1 MELVRIIEKD
11 DKTARDKI
19 KKIYGNDCLIV
30 SSSRIKN
37 KSELVI
43 AIDLDNQVDNIF
55 LQKNKKQSPF
65 DLNKL
70 TNTNAQD
77 NNDNR
82 YLNSSELFEKQKA
95 NQLASDIKE
104 EILAL
109 REEFDRFK
117 RNFSSDEKYLPEN
130 IADRLKNFDLP
141 FTLYKMIEDE
151 ILETK
156 NIKIASKNLE
166 AIIKKN
172 IHFSNIDYP
181 LAKKIVFYGPS
192 GSGKTTLL
200 RTINGLE
207 NLSGGEIYFD
217 NQKVNNN
224 TILEVQKKTGMIF
237 QEFNLVNNLSAINN
251 VLTGLLN
258 SSNKFLSLFYLFKKD
273 QKIEALKSLK
283 TVGLLEKSYNRSDE
297 LSGGQRQRVGIA
309 RAIIKRPLLLLADE
323 PVASLD
329 PKAANLIL
337 SLLKKIN
344 KEFGTTILCNLHQ
357 VDLAKKY
364 SDRLVGLL
372 DGKIIFD
379 EKSENINKSNLEK
392 IYV

>member
-1 MELVRIIEKD
+1 MLEINNLK
-11 DKTARDKI
+11 KTFE
-19 KKIYGNDCLIV
+19 NDSPALKGVDLKVNKGEFV
-30 SSSRIKN
+30 S
-37 KSELVI
+37 
-43 AIDLDNQVDNIF
+43 
-55 LQKNKKQSPF
+55 
-65 DLNKL
+65 
-70 TNTNAQD
+70 
-77 NNDNR
+77 
-82 YLNSSELFEKQKA
+82 
-95 NQLASDIKE
+95 
-104 EILAL
+104 IL
-109 REEFDRFK
+109 
-117 RNFSSDEKYLPEN
+117 
-130 IADRLKNFDLP
+130 
-141 FTLYKMIEDE
+141 
-151 ILETK
+151 
-156 NIKIASKNLE
+156 
-166 AIIKKN
+166 
-172 IHFSNIDYP
+172 
-181 LAKKIVFYGPS
+181 GPS

-207 NLSGGEIYFD
+207 TSSGGDIYFD
-217 NQKVNNN
+217 NKKIDNNN
-224 TILEVQKKTGMIF
+224 ILEVQKKTGMIF

-392 IYV
+392 YTYNMERNVIKLKVDNKDKELATYLKPQWSWKTLTTIGIFSFVLVFVVNDLEIDFIKLVTDSSKYFGDILSRMLPPDFSNLNELVYAMFETIEIAFLGTFYCYSFINSTWIIFSKKFSS